1 MEESNE
7 EYKKRLQLQLDYAY
21 QHLNAKSGIDAIVE
35 GVYKANLMFGNITLV
50 EALSN
55 LEKLKDGELC

>member
-1 MEESNE
+1 MEESKDD
-7 EYKKRLQLQLDYAY
+7 YKKRLQLQLDYAY
-21 QHLNAKSGIDAIVE
+21 QHLNAKSGIDAVIE

-50 EALSN
+50 DALNS